1 MILTRILDHLEIH
14 RVGSPGELARAV
26 GASPEA
32 VKSMLENLQRRGLIH
47 RIEANSACGSSCRQ
61 CLQPGSELYGY
72 GPAPQA
78 DVVVSPCQPI
88 RPR

>member
-1 MILTRILDHLEIH
+1 MILTRILDHL
-14 RVGSPGELARAV
+14 RVHEVASLGELARATD
-26 GASPEA
+26 ASPEA
-32 VKSMLENLQRRGLIH
+32 MKSMLENLQRRGLIH
-47 RIEANSACGSSCRQ
+47 RIGVGIACGSSCRQ

-78 DVVVSPCQPI
+78 DVVVAPCQPI